1 MAESGK
7 GSTAATI
14 GAVATLI
21 TAIGGLIAV
30 LNQTGFFDSD
40 TEKKSAVTETVS
52 KENPSDF
59 DSLPSEVGLPS
70 ATNESEES
78 STEDMEILAEIEAL
92 TDALEENETGM
103 DRNERSAALNQTLL
117 ELARE
122 INTICP
128 YMVDQVTRLDNA
140 SPMPD
145 NAFQYNYTLI
155 NIDRASVDLAYIK
168 NYLNTYMVN
177 MVKTSP
183 DLQFFRDNS
192 VTLIYSYKDM
202 YGNFL
207 TSLRVTPDMYRN

>member
-7 GSTAATI
+7 SSTAATI

-40 TEKKSAVTETVS
+40 AEKNVEATATVNQENLGDFET
-52 KENPSDF
+52 
-59 DSLPSEVGLPS
+59 LPSEPGLPVAAS
-70 ATNESEES
+70 ESEEA
-78 STEDMEILAEIEAL
+78 STEDLEIFAEMEALAE
-92 TDALEENETGM
+92 ALEESENGM
-103 DRNERSAALNQTLL
+103 DRTERSVALNQTLI

-122 INTICP
+122 VNQICP

-140 SPMPD
+140 SPMPN

-155 NIDRASVDLAYIK
+155 NIDKALVDLNYIR

-207 TSLRVTPDMYRN
+207 TSLRVTPEMYRN